1 MAFRRRRSHRA
12 PDREAQSGSPEPTAS
27 PPPAEVDAL
36 TEIEVHWV
44 ETQLAVAIDLAETY
58 TGTSEPLPS
67 LERMAATLRG
77 WRARPEPGDPD
88 VNAVINALGIAF
100 GEHLR
105 RTTGLG
111 WVIAADD
118 QGTDLALHG
127 QPGDILIY
135 PANAVAKRVVAGE
148 DDFFGYLHRSM
159 CDTVAAMQATKR
171 RG

>member
-1 MAFRRRRSHRA
+1 MAFRRRRTK
-12 PDREAQSGSPEPTAS
+12 PPPSPEAAPGPAAAAS
-27 PPPAEVDAL
+27 PPPAQIDAL
-36 TEIEVHWV
+36 TETEVRWV
-44 ETQLAVAIDLAETY
+44 ETQLAAAVDLAQTY

-67 LERMAATLRG
+67 LDRLAATLRA
-77 WRARPEPGDPD
+77 WRSRPEPRDPD

-105 RTTGLG
+105 RSTGLA

-135 PANAVAKRVVAGE
+135 PANATAKRVVAGE
-148 DDFFGYLHRSM
+148 DDFFGYLHASM
-159 CDTVAAMQATKR
+159 CDTVAAMQAANR